1 MYLKSAHICAL
12 APRRP
17 LVLRSSPPLQPH
29 VTVSQNS
36 RDALQRLAVSRK
48 WSWRNTVGVEEGP
61 PGPGVSRQLGTRE
74 EAISALPSV
83 GICGGHVVARV
94 QPQASG

>member
-1 MYLKSAHICAL
+1 VYEE
-12 APRRP
+12 
-17 LVLRSSPPLQPH
+17 
-29 VTVSQNS
+29 
-36 RDALQRLAVSRK
+36 
-48 WSWRNTVGVEEGP
+48 WSWRDTVGVEEGP

-83 GICGGHVVARV
+83 GICGGHVVAWV

>member
-1 MYLKSAHICAL
+1 VKRTYLCISPKE
-12 APRRP
+12 APGPP
-17 LVLRSSPPLQPH
+17 LLSSPAAH

-36 RDALQRLAVSRK
+36 RDAVQRLAVSRK
-48 WSWRNTVGVEEGP
+48 WSWRDTVGVEEGP

-74 EAISALPSV
+74 EAISALPSA
-83 GICGGHVVARV
+83 GICGAHVVAWV